1 MALPDGRGLV
11 LHPDGAGA
19 GCTQANAAGF
29 AGAGGPEE
37 SEDPQAA
44 SVAAPTM
51 ASAATR
57 TRVERGRLDAA
68 VAVTGA
74 AVVVGIV
81 VPTVV
86 LGNSVVVVVMV
97 VVMVS
102 RKSRSGSADG
112 EGQCGDSGD
121 DQSACSGQHSVHPSR

>member
-1 MALPDGRGLV
+1 VALPDGRGLV

-37 SEDPQAA
+37 LEDPQAA

-57 TRVERGRLDAA
+57 TQVERGRLDAA